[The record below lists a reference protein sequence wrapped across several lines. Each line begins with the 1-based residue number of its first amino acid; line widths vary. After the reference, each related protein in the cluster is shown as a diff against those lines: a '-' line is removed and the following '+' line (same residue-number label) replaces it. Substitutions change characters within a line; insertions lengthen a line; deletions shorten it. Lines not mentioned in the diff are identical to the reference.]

1 MGIMLLSI
9 FVSMILGCGVWLL
22 IGEKFPPG
30 DDIKLP
36 PLNNIVIYS
45 LFLFLPVYLFIF
57 FVIG

>member
-9 FVSMILGCGVWLL
+9 FAAIILGCITWLV

-30 DDIKLP
+30 DEIKLP
-36 PLNNIVIYS
+36 PLNNIVIYA
-45 LFLFLPVYLFIF
+45 LILIVPVYLFIF

>member
-9 FVSMILGCGVWLL
+9 FGSIIMGCVIWLV

-30 DDIKLP
+30 DEIKLP

-45 LFLFLPVYLFIF
+45 LISLVPVYLFIF